1 MKKRLGGLLLLVAL
15 FIGIVLLNRADVELK
30 SQNGV
35 ELRRLSSSGFELE
48 TTAEFNNPNLLSST
62 LTKLHEKFFINGK
75 GVGILNMELEQGI
88 PGRKVTSFPVSLR
101 IPVADLK
108 DVIADSSQQS
118 VLLEIEG
125 EVEYRNFTSGGKIKV
140 QVRDSVVLIQ

>member
-1 MKKRLGGLLLLVAL
+1 
-15 FIGIVLLNRADVELK
+15 
-30 SQNGV
+30 
-35 ELRRLSSSGFELE
+35 
-48 TTAEFNNPNLLSST
+48 
-62 LTKLHEKFFINGK
+62 
-75 GVGILNMELEQGI
+75 MELEQGI

-101 IPVADLK
+101 IPVADLM
-108 DVIADSSQQS
+108 DVISDSSQQS

>member
-48 TTAEFNNPNLLSST
+48 TNAEFNNPNLLSST
-62 LTKLHEKFFINGK
+62 LTRLHEKFFINGK
-75 GVGILNMELEQGI
+75 SVGILNMELEQGI

-101 IPVADLK
+101 IPVSDLM
-108 DVIADSSQQS
+108 DVISDSRQQS

-140 QVRDSVVLIQ
+140 QVRDSVILIQ